1 MTAFPIFKQLS
12 TVDYGLYPGTKRS
25 SDLDIAFDS
34 GLTLILG
41 ANGLGKTTL
50 VTLLYRMC
58 TGPYELPAAAS
69 AGALGG
75 KRLRVNKLSTRKR
88 RLFAER
94 VNDGAASA
102 SATLRFGLGEAQLS
116 ITRSLESLDL
126 DGLALDGVEAEPDE
140 DAYQRHILKHAGVS
154 SFADWILLLRHL
166 TFYFEDRRTLVWDP
180 SAQRQLLRLLFLSP
194 ASSSKWVDTERDVLR
209 RDSAMRN
216 LRAVVSSQEGTL
228 TDSEQA
234 ASSAGDLRQE
244 LGALERL
251 QRIDQAKLGD
261 LNGQVAELDAAHQ
274 EALLATLKDESQHE
288 SAFRDLERRQLTAI
302 AAAFPSSSDTAQYLM
317 AQLIS
322 DQVCLA
328 CGSDSPRAAAGLHK
342 RIAEQRCV
350 VCDTPV
356 TRTTSRAGGP
366 KAIAKASSDL
376 ERAQKRLQSARQRQV
391 DTGVE
396 LEQQIARIQELTT
409 SVAKRA
415 AQIESLVRRLPPDE
429 AELHEQR
436 GEVAA
441 LRARLE
447 TMKKELENRRK
458 QFMSL
463 IKRTSKEIVAHKD
476 EIRESFEEYA
486 RGFLLED
493 CKLIW
498 SPHKDQIGET
508 GRAID
513 FPAFELEM
521 GGADFDSPVRREGP
535 QQVSESQREFIDLA
549 FRMALI
555 RVAAIGGV
563 GSIVI
568 DAPESS
574 LDAVFVK
581 RAADVMARYAKEAEN
596 RLIVTSNLVEGN
608 LIPEL
613 MRRGGIRKASSKR
626 FVDLLE
632 VAAPTA
638 ATRELSGEYAAV
650 RDGLLKRAV
659 KTAK

>member
-1 MTAFPIFKQLS
+1 MESRPR
-12 TVDYGLYPGTKRS
+12 P
-25 SDLDIAFDS
+25 
-34 GLTLILG
+34 
-41 ANGLGKTTL
+41 
-50 VTLLYRMC
+50 
-58 TGPYELPAAAS
+58 TG
-69 AGALGG
+69 
-75 KRLRVNKLSTRKR
+75 
-88 RLFAER
+88 
-94 VNDGAASA
+94 
-102 SATLRFGLGEAQLS
+102 
-116 ITRSLESLDL
+116 
-126 DGLALDGVEAEPDE
+126 
-140 DAYQRHILKHAGVS
+140 AYQRQILEHAGVS

-194 ASSSKWVDTERDVLR
+194 ASSAKWVETERDVLR

-216 LRAVVSSQEGTL
+216 LRNVVSSQERTL

-234 ASSAGDLRQE
+234 VSSAADLRSE

-251 QRIDQAKLGD
+251 QGIDQDKLD
-261 LNGQVAELDAAHQ
+261 ELNGQVAELDAAHQ
-274 EALLATLKDESQHE
+274 EAVLTALKAENQNE
-288 SAFRDLERRQLTAI
+288 SAFRDLERRQLAAI
-302 AAAFPSSSDTAQYLM
+302 AAAFPSSGDTARYLM

-322 DQVCLA
+322 EKVCLA
-328 CGSDSPRAAAGLHK
+328 CGAEAPRAVADLQK
-342 RIAEQRCV
+342 RIATQRCV

-356 TRTTSRAGGP
+356 TRASSRAGGS
-366 KAIAKASSDL
+366 KAIAKATREL
-376 ERAQKRLQSARQRQV
+376 ERAERRLQSARERQAAAAE
-391 DTGVE
+391 E
-396 LEQQIARIQELTT
+396 LERQIVAIQELSTA
-409 SVAKRA
+409 VAKRA
-415 AQIESLVRRLPPDE
+415 AQIESLARRLPPDE
-429 AELHEQR
+429 TELHEQR
-436 GEVAA
+436 SEVAA

-447 TMKKELENRRK
+447 TMKKELENRRG
-458 QFMSL
+458 QFMRL
-463 IKRTSKEIVAHKD
+463 IKRTSREIVAHKD

-486 RGFLLED
+486 EGFLLED

-498 SPHKDQIGET
+498 SPHKDQIGEG

-581 RAADVMARYAKEAEN
+581 RAASVMARYAKEAEN
-596 RLIVTSNLVEGN
+596 RLIVTSNLIEGD

-613 MRRGGIRKASSKR
+613 MRKGGIRKASSNR
-626 FVDLLE
+626 IVDLLKI
-632 VAAPTA
+632 AAPTA
-638 ATRELSGEYAAV
+638 ATRAARRPV
-650 RDGLLKRAV
+650 RRGPRQHPKTRRQSQMSTAAAPLPDVRRQLRVIAILAGAEAAAITPLPARQLHAVGYFADVLAPVWGLQILDPKLLKRSEGPTSPALQADVDRSSAV
-659 KTAK
+659 ASFTPAPCATQRTPKVFGGSRPTTP